1 MIGKEIGFRLVV
13 GLALAAC
20 AASAAATETC
30 GAERYRP
37 RLFKQFGEINNV
49 PDGLTQDEKGN
60 IFHSA
65 PNLIDNSYPGVVL
78 KRCVKTGK
86 WSIFVAGAKSPK
98 TGVGRPMGLEYCR
111 EDGNLY
117 YCDNA
122 IAFLNRNKMPSKKT
136 MLIFY
141 ILDALVIFVGA
152 GVSMS
157 AAWAI
162 ADITMAFMC
171 FVNIPAC
178 VVLGKVAY
186 KALEDYCRQKNE
198 GRNPVFKAKNIGM
211 DDSALDFWK

>member
-1 MIGKEIGFRLVV
+1 MFSVFLDTIVICTATALMCMCSGVAPSADIAGVRYVQ
-13 GLALAAC
+13 LAA
-20 AASAAATETC
+20 ST
-30 GAERYRP
+30 
-37 RLFKQFGEINNV
+37 LFGSGFGTV
-49 PDGLTQDEKGN
+49 FVT
-60 IFHSA
+60 FS
-65 PNLIDNSYPGVVL
+65 LILFGFTTL
-78 KRCVKTGK
+78 
-86 WSIFVAGAKSPK
+86 I
-98 TGVGRPMGLEYCR
+98 
-111 EDGNLY
+111 GNLY

-122 IAFLNRNKMPSKKT
+122 IAFLNRNKRPSKKV

-141 ILDALVIFVGA
+141 IFDALVIFVGA
-152 GVSMS
+152 GISMS

-186 KALEDYCRQKNE
+186 KALEDYCRQKAE